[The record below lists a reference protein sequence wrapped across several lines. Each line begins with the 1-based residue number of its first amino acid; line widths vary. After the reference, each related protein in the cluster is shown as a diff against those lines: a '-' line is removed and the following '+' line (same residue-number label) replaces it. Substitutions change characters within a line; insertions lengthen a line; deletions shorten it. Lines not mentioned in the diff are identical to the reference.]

1 MKFYGLIFS
10 LLMFAPAA
18 QAATTVVAGG
28 CFWCVEADFESVPGV
43 SKAVSGFSGGSKS
56 NPTYKDVTKGGTGHY
71 EAVTIT
77 YNPNKVSYEKLLHLF
92 LRSVDVTDRGGQFC
106 DRGDSY
112 RTAIFVKND
121 KERAIAEA
129 AIKQAEADLG
139 RKIVTPILNQGKFY
153 AADRGHQNYYK
164 GKSLVITRFGPK
176 TKANAYKAYRKACG
190 RDAKVKSLWGS
201 AASFAH

>member
-1 MKFYGLIFS
+1 MKLYGLIFS

-121 KERAIAEA
+121 KESAIAEA

>member
-1 MKFYGLIFS
+1 MKLYGLIFT
-10 LLMFAPAA
+10 LLMFAPTA

>member
-1 MKFYGLIFS
+1 
-10 LLMFAPAA
+10 MFAPAA

>member
-1 MKFYGLIFS
+1 MKLYGLIFS

-153 AADRGHQNYYK
+153 AAERGHQNYYK

>member
-1 MKFYGLIFS
+1 MKLYGLIFS